1 MCASDLVLDEAKRNK
16 VLEYMVCISIDKE
29 ILIIARRQQ
38 VFNPL
43 YLIYIRTKAVL
54 LAMWT
59 SIIR

>member
-43 YLIYIRTKAVL
+43 YLIYIRMKAVL